1 MINNIKLKTLF
12 VSFLIA
18 LFLWFYVKL
27 SNTYIYQIDIPI
39 VTLNIKEGRVIKNEM
54 PKFATVKLQGKG
66 SSLMRLL
73 LLWKSD
79 VKYLL
84 DLDTINYGWDF
95 YLNNYLNWVKF
106 PSGYEKISIMEIVAP
121 DMISIELDKKIEKK
135 FPISAESIKVQIP
148 EHYVQVGKIRFEPDS
163 VTVSGPESKIIKM
176 QSIPTELKEY
186 KNKKKQFSDNI
197 YINKIDKNVLIYDV
211 SRVKLF
217 VDIQII
223 GEKVLE
229 DVNIKVIN
237 VPVGYSVK
245 VEPATVNL
253 KIKGGINYVNE
264 IKKEDISVEIPWNK
278 EWKKYRAYTE
288 KLIIRHPNDVIS
300 YEETPK
306 TFTVIVG

>member
-1 MINNIKLKTLF
+1 
-12 VSFLIA
+12 
-18 LFLWFYVKL
+18 
-27 SNTYIYQIDIPI
+27 
-39 VTLNIKEGRVIKNEM
+39 
-54 PKFATVKLQGKG
+54 
-66 SSLMRLL
+66 
-73 LLWKSD
+73 
-79 VKYLL
+79 
-84 DLDTINYGWDF
+84 
-95 YLNNYLNWVKF
+95 
-106 PSGYEKISIMEIVAP
+106 MEIVAP

-197 YINKIDKNVLIYDV
+197 YVNKIDENVFIYDV
-211 SRVKLF
+211 SKVKLF

-264 IKKEDISVEIPWNK
+264 IKKEDISVEISWNK
-278 EWKKYRAYTE
+278 EWEKYRAYTE

-300 YEETPK
+300 YEEMPK